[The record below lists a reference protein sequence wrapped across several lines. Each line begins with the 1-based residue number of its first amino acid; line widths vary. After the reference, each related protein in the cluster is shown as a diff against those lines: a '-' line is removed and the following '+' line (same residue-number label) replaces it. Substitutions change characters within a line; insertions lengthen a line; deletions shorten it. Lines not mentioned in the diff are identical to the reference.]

1 MSRRWRVWLWK
12 SVEWQVWR
20 ALAISGIFRE
30 IVKPRSVAGIGRR
43 GSPAG
48 SALRRRPSAEWN
60 WFLFFVLNAA
70 LKGPLFH
77 GDVGCKSRP
86 RKWLRSVCPY
96 IFRLP
101 NFYHGGTESRR
112 SLYLAFLPLRFSR
125 NWQHAEPGP
134 MRRLEGVHVALNLLC
149 QQCVG
154 ISVNGVTE
162 QSDGK
167 HRVRSCDYGPFRTK
181 SRCSC
186 QKFLPNH
193 VERNVAV

>member
-1 MSRRWRVWLWK
+1 MMGDWSCGAQGQMSQRWRVWLWK

-86 RKWLRSVCPY
+86 RKWRRSVCPY
-96 IFRLP
+96 IFPIFSGFQTSTTEALS
-101 NFYHGGTESRR
+101 HGGAFILLSCLSDFQGTGSMQSLGQCGAWRAYTSR
-112 SLYLAFLPLRFSR
+112 LIY
-125 NWQHAEPGP
+125 
-134 MRRLEGVHVALNLLC
+134 
-149 QQCVG
+149 
-154 ISVNGVTE
+154 SV
-162 QSDGK
+162 S
-167 HRVRSCDYGPFRTK
+167 
-181 SRCSC
+181 
-186 QKFLPNH
+186 
-193 VERNVAV
+193 NV